1 MNRKD
6 RQALHDLLDGALS
19 PEEAAALRRRA
30 AEDAELGATLA
41 RLEATQRS
49 LKSLR
54 TVATGPRPFIVPT
67 KSPARSW
74 RWLWSALPV
83 VATAAALVVG
93 VSWWSSRA
101 PLEVEA
107 SERAVAK
114 HSERAMGP
122 ASAAERRGNP
132 PDSLHFS
139 AAEAPGVAVELKFVA
154 PEAGQVQVAGD
165 FNGWRPEPLHREGD
179 RWAARLRLPPG
190 RYAYM
195 YVVDGR
201 WTSDPQ
207 AHSFRD
213 DEFGRQNAVLHL

>member
-30 AEDAELGATLA
+30 AEDAKLGATLA
-41 RLEATQRS
+41 RLEATQRA

-54 TVATGPRPFIVPT
+54 TVETGPRPFIVPT

-83 VATAAALVVG
+83 VATAAVLVVG
-93 VSWWSSRA
+93 VLWWSSRA
-101 PLEVEA
+101 PLEV
-107 SERAVAK
+107 
-114 HSERAMGP
+114 
-122 ASAAERRGNP
+122 
-132 PDSLHFS
+132 
-139 AAEAPGVAVELKFVA
+139 EAPGVAVELKFVA

-165 FNGWRPEPLHREGD
+165 FNGWRPEPLRREGD

-201 WTSDPQ
+201 WTSDPE